1 MTSRISNVVLISAC
15 IALIAGCTSV
25 GLSRLSLP
33 SPRVIVPLENPHM
46 LNASV
51 ICIVPF
57 DSKSNISRDWSKR
70 ISESYV
76 RSIQA
81 RNIGASV
88 RFFDAMRDFMLNR
101 RTCHLLLEGSIDRI
115 VVTGGTQTQEIS
127 IYLKIK
133 DLTTERVIFS
143 VLQEGISRP
152 GKDLDLYWTVVSGDT
167 AVSLNRLVDSM
178 AEQFAK
184 FLMDEVAKASRK
196 SF

>member
-1 MTSRISNVVLISAC
+1 MMARINNVILISAY

-25 GLSRLSLP
+25 GLSRPSLN
-33 SPRVIVPLENPHM
+33 SPRVIVPLENPQM
-46 LNASV
+46 VNASV
-51 ICIVPF
+51 ICVVPF
-57 DSKSNISRDWSKR
+57 DYKSNISRDWSKS
-70 ISESYV
+70 IAESYV

-81 RNIGASV
+81 RNIGASI
-88 RFFDAMRDFMLNR
+88 RFFDTVRDFMLNR
-101 RTCHLLLEGSIDRI
+101 KTCHLLLEGSIDRI
-115 VVTGGTQTQEIS
+115 VITGGAQPQEIS
-127 IYLKIK
+127 VYLKIK

-167 AVSLNRLVDSM
+167 ALSLNRLVDLM